1 MKYAFYPLGLLLAAA
16 ALTGCLF
23 GNSSDGSANPGEVT
37 QTIPYRV
44 EGNTIITGPYSYYGS
59 YCNEDVLHKDSS
71 LVEENTIAFKVE
83 GSTLSIIAGKDTLES
98 GAVIQQVVVF
108 ARQGSGSGL
117 QGLWSGANQ
126 EFRVVSGTPTETE
139 NAELEDDQKFFAR
152 YRAYSRSWFR
162 FAGGKIISYL
172 DRESAKRFIADWNGE
187 FNEEKKPDSARY
199 AITVKALDKYTVEL
213 KGRENG
219 ETVRFTQNSE
229 GATYSSDM
237 PGHAFHRYFSEPKS
251 CPNEYTPEWYGE
263 FMDANLK
270 VTVLEKGFGP
280 EKSAEIHPKSGNPR
294 HFPFGPLKTA
304 YSLLN

>member
-98 GAVIQQVVVF
+98 GAVLEVVVLF
-108 ARQGSGSGL
+108 TREGSGTGL
-117 QGLWSGANQ
+117 GGLWLNTKQ
-126 EFRVVSGTPTETE
+126 EQRVVSGVLTQEEKDRLE
-139 NAELEDDQKFFAR
+139 NDKMLTAR
-152 YRAYSRSWFR
+152 YSAYYHFWVQFT
-162 FAGGKIISYL
+162 GGKLISYQK
-172 DRESAKRFIADWNGE
+172 REYAKQFISDWNDE
-187 FNEEKKPDSARY
+187 FATMSDADSARY
-199 AITVKALDKYTVEL
+199 AITVKALDQNTVEL

-219 ETVRFTQNSE
+219 ETVRIAYNFE
-229 GATYSSDM
+229 VMTYSSDK
-237 PGHAFHRYFSEPKS
+237 PGHALHRHFSDPET
-251 CPNEYTPEWYGE
+251 CPNEYTPAWYEE
-263 FMDANLK
+263 FRQANQNPADLDPGFG
-270 VTVLEKGFGP
+270 LEKTT
-280 EKSAEIHPKSGNPR
+280 EIHPKSGNPL
-294 HFPFGPLKTA
+294 HFPFSPLKTE